1 MSELPTPET
10 VATLVSEA
18 AENMWGVPFT
28 LVEGSAPANAP
39 NGNGAHSHA
48 VLLEMSG
55 TSNLSVVVS
64 SDDTGGA
71 ALGGIMFACERQD
84 VSNGMIDDSLCEL
97 ANILAG
103 QLKTLMAPSHT
114 LGLPTMLTQ
123 KHSFQ
128 QCELSQARLRIGSE
142 DATVCVTVAAA

>member
-1 MSELPTPET
+1 MRDLPTPQT
-10 VATLVSEA
+10 VASLVSEA

-28 LVEGSAPANAP
+28 LVEGALAESA

-55 TSNLSVVVS
+55 ANNLSVVVS
-64 SDDTGGA
+64 SDDAGGA
-71 ALGGIMFACERQD
+71 ALGGIMFSCDREE
-84 VSNGMIDDSLCEL
+84 VSMGMIDDSLCEL

-103 QLKTLMAPSHT
+103 QLKTLMAPTHT
-114 LGLPTMLTQ
+114 LGLPTMLRQ
-123 KHSFQ
+123 KHSFRE
-128 QCELSQARLRIGSE
+128 CELSQAKLRIGAD